1 MIISD
6 IIMIWF
12 LVFKKEGRTMDN
24 LFKLKEH
31 NTDVKTEISSGVTTF
46 LAMVYILAVN
56 PSILSASGMD
66 AQSIFTATCVS
77 AALGCFMMAFLANYP
92 VALASGMGL
101 NAYFAYTVCGQL
113 SEAGVSEPYKVA
125 LVAVLA
131 EGIIFVL
138 LSFTNFREKLVNEVP
153 ANIKYG
159 ITAGI
164 GLFIASIGFKNAG
177 IIVGSDSTVVALGDL
192 ATPQVTLALV
202 GILIIAALTHYKV
215 RGAVLLGILAT
226 WILGMIAE
234 VTGWYAVDPE
244 AGVYS
249 VFPSFDLSNF
259 APVDKHIFAFDF
271 EWIGGHVVEFIAV
284 IFSFLFVDI
293 YDTVGTLIG
302 VADKGGLLDKEG
314 HLPNAKGA
322 LLADAIA
329 TIGGACLGASTVTSY
344 VESSAGVA
352 NGGRT
357 GLTAA
362 TTGVLFLASLVLSPI
377 FLAIPSFA
385 TTPALVFVGYLMI
398 MSIKNID
405 FDSDIADA
413 IGAFMA
419 IIMMPFTASIA
430 EGIMFGM
437 LSWVIL
443 KIVTGK
449 VKDISLVMW
458 ISAVLFSLYI
468 LQLAHP
474 LF

>member
-1 MIISD
+1 ME
-6 IIMIWF
+6 
-12 LVFKKEGRTMDN
+12 K

-31 NTDVKTEISSGVTTF
+31 GTDVKTEISSGVTTF

-56 PSILSASGMD
+56 PSILSASGMEP
-66 AQSIFTATCVS
+66 QSIFTATCVS
-77 AALGCFMMAFLANYP
+77 AAIGCFMMAFLANYP

-113 SEAGVSEPYKVA
+113 SEAGVEEPYKVA
-125 LVAVLA
+125 LVAILV

-153 ANIKYG
+153 QNIKYG

-164 GLFIASIGFKNAG
+164 GLFICSIGLKNAG
-177 IIVGSDSTVVALGDL
+177 IMVANDSTLMTLGDM
-192 ATPQVTLALV
+192 ATPQVILPVFGL
-202 GILIIAALTHYKV
+202 LIIAALSHYHV

-226 WILGMIAE
+226 WIMGMAAE
-234 VTGWYAVDPE
+234 VTGWYQVDPE

-249 VFPSFDLSNF
+249 VFPSFDFSNF
-259 APVDKHIFAFDF
+259 MPVDKYVFAFDF
-271 EWIGGHVVEFIAV
+271 EWIGSHILEFAAV

-293 YDTVGTLIG
+293 FDTVGTLIG
-302 VADKGGLLDKEG
+302 VADKGNLLDKDG
-314 HLPNAKGA
+314 RLPNAKGA

-329 TIGGACLGASTVTSY
+329 TIAGSCLGTSTVTSF

-362 TTGVLFLASLVLSPI
+362 AAGVLFLASLILSPI

-385 TTPALVFVGYLMI
+385 TTPALVYVGYLMI
-398 MSIKNID
+398 MAIKNID

-419 IIMMPFTASIA
+419 IVMMPFTASIA

-449 VKDISLVMW
+449 VKDISPVMW
-458 ISAVLFSLYI
+458 ISSVLFMLYVI
-468 LQLAHP
+468 QLIHP
-474 LF
+474 AFG

>member
-1 MIISD
+1 MEK
-6 IIMIWF
+6 F
-12 LVFKKEGRTMDN
+12 
-24 LFKLKEH
+24 FKLKEH
-31 NTDVKTEISSGVTTF
+31 GTDVRTEISSGLTTF

-66 AQSIFTATCVS
+66 SQSIFTATCVS
-77 AALGCFMMAFLANYP
+77 AAMGCFMMAFLANYP

-113 SEAGVSEPYKVA
+113 QEAGIEEPYKVA
-125 LVAVLA
+125 LVAILV
-131 EGIIFVL
+131 EGVIFVL

-153 ANIKYG
+153 QNIKYG

-164 GLFIASIGFKNAG
+164 GLFIASIGLKNAG
-177 IIVGSDSTVVALGDL
+177 IMVSNDSTLMTLGDM
-192 ATPQVTLALV
+192 ATPQVVLPV
-202 GILIIAALTHYKV
+202 IGILIIAALSYMHV

-226 WILGMIAE
+226 WIMGMAAQ
-234 VTGWYAVDPE
+234 VTGWYQVNPE
-244 AGVYS
+244 AGMYS
-249 VFPSFDLSNF
+249 VFPSFHFSNF
-259 APVDKHIFAFDF
+259 VPVDKHIFDFDF
-271 EWIGGHVVEFIAV
+271 EWIGGHLLEFAAV

-293 YDTVGTLIG
+293 FDTIGTLIG
-302 VADKGGLLDKEG
+302 VADKGNLLDKDG
-314 HLPNAKGA
+314 RLPNAKGA
-322 LLADAIA
+322 LLADAFA
-329 TIGGACLGASTVTSY
+329 TIAGACLGASTVTSY

-362 TTGVLFLASLVLSPI
+362 TTGVLFIASLVLSPI

-385 TTPALVFVGYLMI
+385 TTPALVYVGYLMI

-405 FDSDIADA
+405 FDSDVADG

-430 EGIMFGM
+430 QGIMFGM

-443 KIVTGK
+443 KIITGK
-449 VKDISLVMW
+449 VKEISAVMW
-458 ISAVLFSLYI
+458 ISATLFMLYVI
-468 LQLAHP
+468 QLVHP
-474 LF
+474 AFG

>member
-1 MIISD
+1 ME
-6 IIMIWF
+6 
-12 LVFKKEGRTMDN
+12 K
-24 LFKLKEH
+24 LFKLEEH
-31 NTDVKTEISSGVTTF
+31 GTDVKTELSSGLTTF

-66 AQSIFTATCVS
+66 AQSVFTATCVS
-77 AALGCFMMAFLANYP
+77 AAVGCFMMAFLANYP

-113 SEAGVSEPYKVA
+113 AEDGVEEPYKVA
-125 LVAVLA
+125 LVAILI

-153 ANIKYG
+153 QNLKYG

-164 GLFIASIGFKNAG
+164 GLFIASIGLKNAG
-177 IIVGSDSTVVALGDL
+177 MMVVSDSTVVTLGDMS
-192 ATPQVTLALV
+192 TPQVVLPIF
-202 GILIIAALTHYKV
+202 GIIIIAALSHYHMKS
-215 RGAVLLGILAT
+215 AVLLGILAT
-226 WILGMIAE
+226 WVMGMIAQ
-234 VTGWYAVDPE
+234 VVGWYQVDPE

-249 VFPSFDLSNF
+249 VFPSFNF
-259 APVDKHIFAFDF
+259 ENFVPVDHYMFAFDF
-271 EWIGGHVVEFIAV
+271 EWIGSHIFEFAAV

-293 YDTVGTLIG
+293 FDTVGTLIG
-302 VADKGGLLDKEG
+302 VADKGGLLDEKG
-314 HLPNAKGA
+314 QLPNAKGA
-322 LLADAIA
+322 LLADAFA
-329 TIGGACLGASTVTSY
+329 TIAGACFGTSTVTSF

-362 TTGVLFLASLVLSPI
+362 AAGVLFLASLVLSPI
-377 FLAIPSFA
+377 FLAIPAFA
-385 TTPALVFVGYLMI
+385 TTPALVYVGYLMI

-405 FDSDIADA
+405 FDSDVADG

-430 EGIMFGM
+430 QGIMFGM

-443 KIVTGK
+443 KILTGK
-449 VKDISLVMW
+449 AKDVSPVMW
-458 ISAVLFSLYI
+458 VSCALFAIYVA
-468 LQLAHP
+468 QLVSPAM
-474 LF
+474 

>member
-1 MIISD
+1 
-6 IIMIWF
+6 
-12 LVFKKEGRTMDN
+12 MDPRHSIQEREKLMEN

-31 NTDVKTEISSGVTTF
+31 GTDVKTEISSGLTTF

-56 PSILSASGMD
+56 PSILSASGMES
-66 AQSIFTATCVS
+66 QSIFTATCVS
-77 AALGCFMMAFLANYP
+77 AAIGCFLMAFLANYP

-113 SEAGVSEPYKVA
+113 SEAGIEEPYKVA
-125 LVAVLA
+125 LVAILV

-153 ANIKYG
+153 QNIKYG

-164 GLFIASIGFKNAG
+164 GLFIASIGLKNAG
-177 IIVGSDSTVVALGDL
+177 IMVSNDSTLMTLGNM
-192 ATPQVTLALV
+192 ATPQVILPVL
-202 GILIIAALTHYKV
+202 GILIIAALTHYNI

-226 WILGMIAE
+226 WIMGMIAQ
-234 VTGWYAVDPE
+234 VTGWYQVNPE
-244 AGVYS
+244 VGAYS
-249 VFPSFDLSNF
+249 VFPSFDFSNF
-259 APVDKHIFAFDF
+259 VPVDKHIFAFDF
-271 EWIGGHVVEFIAV
+271 EWIGGHVMEFAAV

-293 YDTVGTLIG
+293 FDTVGTLIG
-302 VADKGGLLDKEG
+302 VADKGNLLDKDG

-322 LLADAIA
+322 LLSDALA
-329 TIGGACLGASTVTSY
+329 TIAGACLGASTVTSY

-385 TTPALVFVGYLMI
+385 TTPALVYVGYLMI

-405 FDSDIADA
+405 FNSDIADG

-443 KIVTGK
+443 KILTGK
-449 VKDISLVMW
+449 AKDISVVMW
-458 ISAVLFSLYI
+458 ISAALFMLYVV
-468 LQLAHP
+468 QLIHP
-474 LF
+474 AFG